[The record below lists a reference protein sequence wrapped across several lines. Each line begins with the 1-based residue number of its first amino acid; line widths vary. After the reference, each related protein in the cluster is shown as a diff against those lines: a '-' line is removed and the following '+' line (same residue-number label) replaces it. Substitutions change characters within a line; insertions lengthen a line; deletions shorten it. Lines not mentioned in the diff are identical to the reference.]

1 MGGAVDDGLRVE
13 LTQQGR
19 RYELT
24 ARRVAD
30 GLLEIEVS
38 GRDADGDAVGVL
50 SGALPGSDVGLLADL
65 VELLRVRCGQTD
77 EGQVSVVEQQRLTH
91 ADAYRGWTIE
101 QDEKLRQLAC
111 RPDASVK
118 GLAAALQRSEG
129 AIRSRLRRLRID
141 KLPHQAQA

>member
-1 MGGAVDDGLRVE
+1 MDDGLRVE
-13 LTQQGR
+13 LTRQGR
-19 RYELT
+19 RYELS

-30 GLLEIEVS
+30 GRLELEVK
-38 GRDADGDAVGVL
+38 GGGADGDAVAVL
-50 SGALPGSDVGLLADL
+50 SGALPLADVGLLADL
-65 VELLRVRCGQTD
+65 VELLRVRCGQAD
-77 EGQVSVVEQQRLTH
+77 EGRGSVVEQQRLTH
-91 ADAYRGWTIE
+91 ADAYRGWTAE

-141 KLPHQAQA
+141 TLPHQAEA